1 MKTKLLLACLAVVIA
16 AIAYADL
23 VEVHATGS
31 PVPEGKVRIT
41 ERSVDR
47 ATIWNALTRMIRLGY
62 HSTFDGWE
70 SIPDLSA

>member
-31 PVPEGKVRIT
+31 WVPEGKVRGT

-47 ATIWNALTRMIRLGY
+47 ATILKRFDSNDSTGLPFNLRRLGVN
-62 HSTFDGWE
+62 
-70 SIPDLSA
+70 P